1 MKPHVL
7 AVLSL
12 VVLLGACSGGVVDTG
27 YDADV
32 AALEGTWHPV
42 SMEQNGKSLP
52 AEQIKSI
59 KLTISDLR
67 FTFESATDSHSGQYM
82 IDPTTNPK
90 ELSIV
95 INKGTEAGKVYL
107 AIYKLEDGKMIQ
119 CMEVSNKKRPTEF
132 NGAAGSGNL
141 LEVWE
146 K

>member
-12 VVLLGACSGGVVDTG
+12 VLLLGACSGGVVDTG

-32 AALEGTWHPV
+32 AALQGTWHPV
-42 SMEQNGKSLP
+42 SMDQNGKPMP
-52 AEQIKSI
+52 AEQIKPI
-59 KLTISDLR
+59 KLTIRDLT
-67 FTFESATDSHSGQYM
+67 FTFESGTDSHGGQYM
-82 IDPTTNPK
+82 IDPSKSPK

-95 INKGTEAGKVYL
+95 VNKGAEAGKIYL

>member
-12 VVLLGACSGGVVDTG
+12 VFLLGACSGGVVDTG
-27 YDADV
+27 YDSDLE
-32 AALEGTWHPV
+32 ALQGTWHPV
-42 SMEQNGKSLP
+42 SMEQNGKPLP
-52 AEQIKSI
+52 AEQIKQI
-59 KLTISDLR
+59 KLTISNSN
-67 FTFESATDSHSGQYM
+67 FTFESGTDSHGGQYM
-82 IDPTTNPK
+82 IDPTKNPK

-95 INKGTEAGKVYL
+95 VTKGAEADKVYL